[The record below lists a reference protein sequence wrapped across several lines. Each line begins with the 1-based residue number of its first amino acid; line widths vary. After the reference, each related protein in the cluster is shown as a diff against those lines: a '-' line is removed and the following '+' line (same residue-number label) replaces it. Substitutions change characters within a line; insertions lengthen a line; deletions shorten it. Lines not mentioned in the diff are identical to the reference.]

1 MSTRMR
7 RFAGSDSCMLYC
19 TASCSPPRAA
29 SAAFRSAH
37 RALRGQSAQAR
48 GRLLCPLPPRPRAW
62 GRGERARRLCSR
74 THARCMRLQGF
85 QIAPAFAF
93 LERVGIA
100 LFKRRVALHAD
111 VIAEIILGGGAV
123 HNQAKT
129 TRLQASPPQNRWV
142 ARHPLKSKI
151 EIPLQCRRG
160 SLGSPDSASRGHAT
174 MQIFVKT
181 VWLLAGISCADR
193 ASPRALFAVAAPSR
207 VPHPSLHP
215 VCCASIEVRRKP
227 LTPARWCAPAQT
239 VDR

>member
-48 GRLLCPLPPRPRAW
+48 GLPLCPLPPRPRAW

-100 LFKRRVALHAD
+100 LFKRRVALHAV
-111 VIAEIILGGGAV
+111 VIAAAEIILGGGTVPRWKHRRFPAAAKSMGRKTSSD
-123 HNQAKT
+123 QA
-129 TRLQASPPQNRWV
+129 
-142 ARHPLKSKI
+142 KI